1 MKEHQEEKKEKKS
14 KEKKLVHA
22 NLILGSESKCENYN
36 VPLITLYP
44 MYTSNTN
51 MKTEPSLSQSTSAH
65 TQTNMFEKKWK
76 LLPLH
81 IVINILMQ
89 LYVNEIYYSFL

>member
-36 VPLITLYP
+36 VSLTTLYP

-51 MKTEPSLSQSTSAH
+51 KKTEPSLSQSTSAH
-65 TQTNMFEKKWK
+65 TNKHVRKKSI
-76 LLPLH
+76 LVPLH

-89 LYVNEIYYSFL
+89 LYVNEIYYSFS